1 MLKALALLLFCICL
15 CSATAAAE
23 TLALESDPGDFPGP
37 ASLFPPG
44 YAPLDGAPRDFGRP
58 LQQSFSLT
66 LGPKLLEMKA
76 LYMEKHAG
84 DAPPPAASS
93 SIDSHGGFGRY
104 LGLTA
109 TSSQLDGKLIGE
121 GEVAYSTL
129 GFAGVAD
136 QQRPMMARMTLR
148 GSWDRVS
155 YGALHRTLGSGF
167 ISTGGAAIVRDRDEN
182 QIWGEYDF
190 KIFRW
195 RSTFGELREILS
207 GTHQLNLTRSA
218 AASLNFSR
226 PQWSAL
232 LAAGYSTSA
241 LGNAQPL
248 ESRAFTQGLSLA
260 YRPASFFSIEPNFSF
275 KHEWDE
281 TSGARTETP
290 LGSLALTCTPWS
302 DLQLRGR
309 ASYSRRASEDA
320 AKEIAVLNTA
330 ASVNWKIGKAFG
342 TDQYLSFQVE
352 YRNQRANPLANS
364 SSANVT
370 AQLQWKILDF

>member
-1 MLKALALLLFCICL
+1 MLKALAPLLLSICL
-15 CSATAAAE
+15 CGGTAAAE
-23 TLALESDPGDFPGP
+23 TLALDSDPADFPGP

-44 YAPLDGAPRDFGRP
+44 YTPLDGLPRDLGRP
-58 LQQSFSLT
+58 ARQSFSLI
-66 LGPKLLEMKA
+66 LGPKLVEMKA
-76 LYMEKHAG
+76 LYMEKRAS
-84 DAPPPAASS
+84 DAAPAPAPVSGA
-93 SIDSHGGFGRY
+93 DNTAFGRY

-129 GFAGVAD
+129 GFAGVTD
-136 QQRPMMARMTLR
+136 QQRPMMARLTLR
-148 GSWDRVS
+148 GNWDKVS

-167 ISTGGAAIVRDRDEN
+167 ISTGGATIVHDRDEN
-182 QIWGEYDF
+182 QVWGEYDF

-195 RSTFGELREILS
+195 RATFGELRETTS
-207 GTHQLNLTRSA
+207 DTDQLNLTRTA

-232 LAAGYSTSA
+232 FTSGYSTSA
-241 LGNAQPL
+241 LGKVQPQ

-281 TSGARTETP
+281 TRGARTETP
-290 LGSLALTCTPWS
+290 LGSVALTCTPWR
-302 DLQLRGR
+302 DLQLISR
-309 ASYSRRASEDA
+309 ATYSRSASEDA
-320 AKEIAVLNTA
+320 LKEMSVLNTA
-330 ASVNWKIGKAFG
+330 ASLNWKIGKAFG
-342 TDQYLSFQVE
+342 ADQYLSFQVE
-352 YRNQRANPLANS
+352 YRNQRANPLTNN

-370 AQLQWKILDF
+370 SMLQWKVLNF